1 MIRTAWLLIAI
12 AGLSMTGCAASPVMR
27 PPHEPG
33 PGEGPAK
40 PPPLP
45 PEAQSKY
52 DRALREMAQ
61 RDAAGSWSDEACAAT
76 AKLFLEAAEASG
88 QAVPRYNA
96 GLALL
101 RCKKSA
107 EAKGHFAR
115 ALEIDKKLTGARVKL
130 TLIGL
135 EERGD
140 KGLDAAIEELR
151 RATVEARFSD
161 PAALTALAMLELR
174 RGSPATDSD
183 GNNDFERA
191 KRNIQRALAI
201 DDSYMPAYNQLA
213 LYYLALAKQR
223 APSPSKGKR
232 VNENALELGAL
243 VCSQA
248 IRKDPRSAAI
258 HNTAGLISIELGNM
272 SAAAASFAQA
282 RALDPSLFEAH
293 MNFAAVNMRFRGFDN
308 AEKAYRAAIRLR
320 PGDYD
325 ARVGLA
331 LALRAQA
338 GAPGDAKAIEASR
351 ELEAARKIDPDR
363 PEAYYNEAVLTQEY
377 GQEDA
382 KDPDGSL
389 KKASALFATFIE
401 KAKVARGGPNEGYQ
415 ESVERAKG
423 RIADINQILIF
434 RKQTAEE
441 QRRSEEAMKQR
452 QAEEAV
458 QQD

>member
-1 MIRTAWLLIAI
+1 MAI
-12 AGLSMTGCAASPVMR
+12 AGLSISGCAATTAVR
-27 PPHEPG
+27 PPHELP
-33 PGEGPAK
+33 PGEEPGK

-76 AKLFLEAAEASG
+76 AKLFLEAADASG
-88 QAVPRYNA
+88 QAIPRYNA

-130 TLIGL
+130 TLIGF
-135 EERGD
+135 EEQGD
-140 KGLDAAIEELR
+140 KGIDAAIEELR

-183 GNNDFERA
+183 GNNDFDRA
-191 KRNIQRALAI
+191 KKNIQRALAI
-201 DDSYMPAYNQLA
+201 DDAYMPAYNQLA
-213 LYYLALAKQR
+213 LYYIALAKQK
-223 APSPSKGKR
+223 APAGRGKR

-248 IRKDPRSAAI
+248 ARKDPKFAPI
-258 HNTAGLISIELGNM
+258 HNTAGLISIELGNI
-272 SAAAASFAQA
+272 SSAAASFAQA

-293 MNFAAVNMRFRGFDN
+293 MNFAAVNMRFRGFEN

-325 ARVGLA
+325 AHVGLA

-338 GAPGDAKAIEASR
+338 GAPGDVKAIEASQ
-351 ELEAARKIDPDR
+351 ELEAARRIDPDR

-377 GQEDA
+377 GEENV
-382 KDPDGSL
+382 KDPDAPL
-389 KKASALFATFIE
+389 KKASALFTTFIE
-401 KAKVARGGPNEGYQ
+401 KAKVARGGPKEGYQ
-415 ESVERAKG
+415 DGVERAKG
-423 RIADINQILIF
+423 RIADINQILVF
-434 RKQTAEE
+434 RQQTKEE
-441 QRRSEEAMKQR
+441 QKRAEEAMKQR
-452 QAEEAV
+452 AAEEAV

>member
-1 MIRTAWLLIAI
+1 MAI
-12 AGLSMTGCAASPVMR
+12 AGLSITGCAASPAIR
-27 PPHEPG
+27 PPHDPIPG
-33 PGEGPAK
+33 GEGSK

-61 RDAAGSWSDEACAAT
+61 RDAAGSWSPEACDST
-76 AKLFLEAAEASG
+76 AKLFLEAADASG
-88 QAVPRYNA
+88 QAIPRYNA

-107 EAKGHFAR
+107 EAKGHLAR

-130 TLIGL
+130 TLIAF
-135 EERGD
+135 EEQGD
-140 KGLDAAIEELR
+140 KGIDTAIEELR
-151 RATVEARFSD
+151 KATVEARFSD

-174 RGSPATDSD
+174 RGSPATDSE
-183 GNNDFERA
+183 GNSDFERA
-191 KRNIQRALAI
+191 KKNIQRALAI

-213 LYYLALAKQR
+213 LYYLALGKQR
-223 APSPSKGKR
+223 APGAKGKR
-232 VNENALELGAL
+232 DNALELGAL

-248 IRKDPRSAAI
+248 IKKDPKFAPI
-258 HNTAGLISIELGNM
+258 HNTAGLISIELEHI

-293 MNFAAVNMRFRGFDN
+293 MNFAAVNMRFRGFEN
-308 AEKAYRAAIRLR
+308 AEKAYRAALKLR

-325 ARVGLA
+325 AHVGLA

-338 GAPGDAKAIEASR
+338 EAPGDAKTIEASK
-351 ELEAARKIDPDR
+351 ELEAARRIDPDR

-382 KDPDGSL
+382 KDPDGQL
-389 KKASALFATFIE
+389 KKASVLFAMFIE
-401 KAKVARGGPNEGYQ
+401 KAKVARGGPKEGYQ
-415 ESVERAKG
+415 EGVERAKG
-423 RIADINQILIF
+423 RIADINQILTF
-434 RKQTAEE
+434 RRQTAEE
-441 QRRSEEAMKQR
+441 QKRAEEAMKQR
-452 QAEEAV
+452 AAEEAV
-458 QQD
+458 QQE